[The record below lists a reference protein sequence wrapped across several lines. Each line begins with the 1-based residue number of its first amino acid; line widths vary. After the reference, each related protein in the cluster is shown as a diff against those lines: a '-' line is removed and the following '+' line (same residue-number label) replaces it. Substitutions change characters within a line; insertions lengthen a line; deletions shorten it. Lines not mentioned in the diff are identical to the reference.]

1 MITGQR
7 PLPTKAEHGDVSLS
21 NFFYSQSPASAGK
34 AALHVLGGLTV
45 GQEQA
50 PCPLHHPGCSAHP
63 RARQLAGEPRQHL
76 PGPGPSA
83 CTHSTHCSRAAQGSL
98 LGIPPRQSTEML
110 PPLSQQALCSR
121 NAQPVNTECL
131 LKESLASGSVH
142 FTC

>member
-1 MITGQR
+1 M
-7 PLPTKAEHGDVSLS
+7 
-21 NFFYSQSPASAGK
+21 
-34 AALHVLGGLTV
+34 

-50 PCPLHHPGCSAHP
+50 ACPLHRPGCSAHP
-63 RARQLAGEPRQHL
+63 RACSSLGN
-76 PGPGPSA
+76 PGSTRPAPAPGPSA

-131 LKESLASGSVH
+131 LKESLTSGSVH